1 MTPPSAS
8 SPAAPPSPDPAVRPP
23 LEGILVVSLEQAV
36 AAPLA
41 TARLADAGARVI
53 KVERPEGDFARG
65 YDRAAG
71 ATSSYF
77 AWANRGKESIALDL
91 RDPAD
96 REVMD
101 RLVARADVFVQ
112 NLAVGAAARLGYD
125 ATTLRSARP
134 ELVVCDISG
143 FGPDGPAA
151 TRKAYDL
158 LVQAESGLVS
168 VSGGPGE
175 PGRVGVSVVD
185 IGTGLNAAAAVLE
198 ALLRRERTG
207 EGAHVEVSLFDSI
220 AEWMA
225 VPLLH
230 LEGLGVAPARV
241 GLAHPSIAPYG
252 AFRTADGATVVLSVQ
267 SDREWRDLVTEVLGR
282 PELADDERF
291 ASNVAR
297 VEHRVRT
304 DAAVAEV
311 LGRLDVDAAMAALDG
326 ARIAAARLNDVA
338 GLATHPHLRRIA
350 VDVGGAEVQLPA
362 PPTRAPWSPVELA
375 EGVAAAV
382 PGLDQH
388 GAAIRSEV
396 GLG

>member
-1 MTPPSAS
+1 VTPPSAS
-8 SPAAPPSPDPAVRPP
+8 SSAAPPSPDPAVRPP

-91 RDPAD
+91 RDPGD

-112 NLAVGAAARLGYD
+112 NLAAGAAARLGYD
-125 ATTLRSARP
+125 AATLRSARP

-230 LEGLGVAPARV
+230 LEGLGVAPTRV

-267 SDREWRDLVTEVLGR
+267 SDREWRVLVTEVLGR

-291 ASNVAR
+291 ATNLAR
-297 VEHRVRT
+297 VEHRVQT

-311 LGRLDVDAAMAALDG
+311 LGSLDVDAAMAALDRS
-326 ARIAAARLNDVA
+326 RIAAGRLNDVA
-338 GLATHPHLRRIA
+338 GLAAHPHLRRIA
-350 VDVGGAEVQLPA
+350 VDVGGAAVQLPA
-362 PPTRAPWSPVELA
+362 PPTRASWSPVELA
-375 EGVAAAV
+375 DGVAAAV
-382 PGLDQH
+382 PALDQH
-388 GAAIRSEV
+388 GAAIRSEL